1 MLMHRL
7 KKTWQFGSSF
17 NVYMGAPKTIGD
29 GKCNGKNG
37 ISTVTKNKTN
47 STTTTTR
54 FQSCTWRLLR
64 FENFH
69 PRSSLTT
76 QGLDVSHKEVNVSR
90 EGPF

>member
-1 MLMHRL
+1 M
-7 KKTWQFGSSF
+7 
-17 NVYMGAPKTIGD
+17 VMGNATAKMVSARSQKI
-29 GKCNGKNG
+29 KQ
-37 ISTVTKNKTN
+37 IALLVF
-47 STTTTTR
+47 R
-54 FQSCTWRLLR
+54 VALLR